1 MGNIF
6 CVQDRTGTAAQLVL
20 DAVTTAGIEVGDTGV
35 YTGRNYMG
43 EAISLNFT
51 VGAVNDATNFCITTI
66 TPTGA
71 PGDVTKSNWP
81 KSGVITWLTG
91 ENALTSPDSTVV
103 LRKHAA
109 NAYITEQFFF
119 DYHAARGNPVA
130 ESPLDAVQYAI
141 VKGTDY
147 LNQKYRYKG
156 NKLLQYLSNSS
167 LDPLVVFI
175 DPWIIPMGL
184 GNAGIGIPSRG
195 FGPSHTSQF
204 TEWPRAGVIDF
215 NGDSVY
221 GVPQVIMEACAEAA
235 IRELNGL
242 PLQPDYDSDFVGNGG
257 IVTSF
262 SNEVGPIRESRT
274 FDTKLGIGF
283 FPDIPQIRRML
294 SKAGIL
300 LAGGGRTLI
309 R

>member
-1 MGNIF
+1 MSEIF

-20 DAVTTAGIEVGDTGV
+20 EAALPSLPDVGDTGT
-35 YTGRNYMG
+35 YTGRDYKG
-43 EAISLNFT
+43 AIIALDFT
-51 VGAVNDATNFCITTI
+51 VGAVNDASNICITTM
-66 TPTGA
+66 TPTGG

-91 ENALTSPDSTVV
+91 ENVNVSPDTVV
-103 LRKHAA
+103 LKKHPA
-109 NAYITEQFFF
+109 NAYITPEFYI
-119 DYHAARGNPVA
+119 DYHASRGNNVA
-130 ESPLDAVQYAI
+130 ESPLDPIRYAI

-156 NKLLQYLSNSS
+156 LKLLQYLSSS
-167 LDPLVVFI
+167 ALDPMLI
-175 DPWIIPMGL
+175 YLDPWIIPASL
-184 GNAGIGIPSRG
+184 GSAGMGIPGRG
-195 FGPSHTSQF
+195 FAPAHTSQF
-204 TEWPRAGVIDF
+204 TEWPRQGVVDF

-235 IRELNGL
+235 IRVQNGTE
-242 PLQPDYDSDFVGNGG
+242 LQPDFDPDIAGG
-257 IVTSF
+257 GGVIQSF
-262 SNEVGPIRESRT
+262 TNKIGPIEESKT

-283 FPDIPQIRRML
+283 FPDFPQIKRML

-300 LAGGGRTLI
+300 AAGGGRTII